1 MKTLKQHILIESKNL
16 HMEHLEDSIF
26 NEGSVGTMEA
36 LNFAQAVVD
45 MLDGKSNKGMGMT
58 VKWDG
63 APAVFAGTNPENGKF
78 FVGTKSVFN
87 KTPKIN
93 YTNADIDKNHP
104 GSGLNNK
111 LKAALRY
118 LKGIGIKGILQG
130 DVLFT
135 KEDLTEIDVDGE
147 KMLSFTPNTI
157 TYTFPSDSESAKEI
171 RRAKFGVVWH
181 TEYKGK
187 DMSSM
192 KASFGPNVSYLKK
205 SNTVWSVD
213 AAFRAANQITF
224 SSKEVSKFNTLMS
237 SARSKLKG
245 ISKFIDDITKNSFM
259 VSELK
264 IYINSRVREGDL
276 NLSSSAFAEYVDTK
290 IQKEVDKLKSQAGKD
305 RKSQRKDEILRDI
318 NSKKTQLDKA
328 FKLYDNLI
336 EIKTMIIRQLDRVK
350 GIGTFI
356 RTEDGYRVTGHEGF
370 VAIDKINKRA
380 LKLVDRLEFSKANF
394 TVSKNWVD
402 G

>member
-1 MKTLKQHILIESKNL
+1 
-16 HMEHLEDSIF
+16 MEHLEDSIF
-26 NEGSVGTMEA
+26 NEGSAGTMEA
-36 LNFAQAVVD
+36 LEFAQAVVD

-135 KEDLTEIDVDGE
+135 KDDLTEITVDGE
-147 KMLSFTPNTI
+147 KMLAFTPNTI
-157 TYTFPSDSESAKEI
+157 TYSFPADSESAKEI

-181 TEYKGK
+181 TEYKGR

-192 KASFGPNVSYLKK
+192 KASFGPNVSYLKR
-205 SNTVWSVD
+205 SSSVWSVD

-224 SSKEVSKFNTLMS
+224 DTKEVSKFDTLMGG
-237 SARSKLKG
+237 AKSKLKG
-245 ISKFIDDITKNSFM
+245 ISKFIDEITQNKFM

-276 NLSSSAFAEYVDTK
+276 NLSSSAFREYVDTK
-290 IQKEVDKLKSQAGKD
+290 IQKDIDKLKSQAGKD
-305 RKSQRKDEILRDI
+305 RKSKVKDDILRDI
-318 NSKKTQLDKA
+318 DSKKTQLDKA

-336 EIKTMIIRQLDRVK
+336 EIKTMIIRKLDRVK